1 MTHLIQPPSLWLVPS
16 FYGDIRLTS
25 TSPKTCLLVAEKL
38 TVRETEALRLLE
50 PKARSK
56 GWIGPSVSFSEGEFE
71 IAAPI
76 SRISQALAKALK
88 PERTIVSAVKFA
100 NGTIE
105 EVTTASF
112 EDEKSPGN
120 PGTDSAIEL
129 PVTKKA
135 VEPRDSRDGSA
146 PESSVYS
153 IGGGAAA
160 APVVGTSV
168 AAPVRGCVSPEFLK
182 AELKAR
188 MVLEHFLGD
197 DQIEDFRRYNRFI
210 SVGVDTGHRYMI
222 ASRHAGH
229 EHHASFRSLYDLDD
243 DRALCVHDWAVP
255 ASEEMLGLHVLLQLP
270 GWELYVRQD
279 EHDHELAL
287 LEARSVVYE
296 PG

>member
-1 MTHLIQPPSLWLVPS
+1 MRLIQPPGLWLVPS

-50 PKARSK
+50 SKARSK

-76 SRISQALAKALK
+76 NRISQALAKALK
-88 PERTIVSAVKFA
+88 PERTIISAVRFA

-105 EVTTASF
+105 EVTTSSF
-112 EDEKSPGN
+112 EDEKLASTPSPTKD
-120 PGTDSAIEL
+120 PAIEL
-129 PVTKKA
+129 PVTKTA
-135 VEPRDSRDGSA
+135 LA
-146 PESSVYS
+146 PESEPRESR
-153 IGGGAAA
+153 GGS

-197 DQIEDFRRYNRFI
+197 DQKEDFRRYNRFV
-210 SVGVDTGHRYMI
+210 SVGVDTGHRYLI
-222 ASRHAGH
+222 TSRHAGH
-229 EHHASFRSLYDLDD
+229 AEHHASFRSLYDLDD